1 MSSTWEPRLRARD
14 EADEKQVAKII
25 DALGKRRTTR
35 PIDPKVWQVDMGVDP
50 SADWAAAQ
58 QALVQ
63 DLRSINED
71 WHRLLRIEV

>member
-25 DALGKRRTTR
+25 AALGKRRTTR

-50 SADWAAAQ
+50 TDDWAAAQ

-71 WHRLLRIEV
+71 WHTLLRIEV

>member
-25 DALGKRRTTR
+25 AALGKRRTTR

-50 SADWAAAQ
+50 TDDWAAAQ

>member
-1 MSSTWEPRLRARD
+1 
-14 EADEKQVAKII
+14 
-25 DALGKRRTTR
+25 
-35 PIDPKVWQVDMGVDP
+35 MGVDP
-50 SADWAAAQ
+50 TDDWAAAQ